1 LLAFLDESIP
11 GFKFRTTKH
20 KEKIASMF
28 KEKVKIKLMNF
39 DSFIDIPSW
48 TPSDQRSALSEGRG
62 KR

>member
-28 KEKVKIKLMNF
+28 KEKVKIKSINF
-39 DSFIDIPSW
+39 DYFIDISSWSPSY
-48 TPSDQRSALSEGRG
+48 QRSALSEG
-62 KR
+62 